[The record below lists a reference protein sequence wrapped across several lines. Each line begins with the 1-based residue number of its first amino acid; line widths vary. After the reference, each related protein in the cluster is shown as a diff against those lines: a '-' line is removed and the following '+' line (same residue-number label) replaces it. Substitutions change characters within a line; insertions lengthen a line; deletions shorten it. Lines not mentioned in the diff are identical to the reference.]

1 MPRES
6 GLTLVLL
13 IDAVCISEGSIKS
26 SHLWRSRLAWSSAS
40 RALYWPST
48 MTLSAMTLSR
58 VTKAG
63 VSILRAEQPLPCS
76 SAF

>member
-13 IDAVCISEGSIKS
+13 IDAVFQEGSIKS
-26 SHLWRSRLAWSSAS
+26 SRLWRSRLAWSSAS
-40 RALYWPST
+40 RALYRPGT

>member
-13 IDAVCISEGSIKS
+13 IERYVFQEGSIKS
-26 SHLWRSRLAWSSAS
+26 SHLWRSRLAWSSAA
-40 RALYWPST
+40 RALYRPST